1 MEEREFLR
9 GLCSTILSAN
19 KNIRF
24 AGVIDETGKLLA
36 GEYRGNIDA
45 PLIKQ
50 DPESS
55 DSSFRASQIAF
66 SAKRRFEPD
75 LGHLNYH
82 LTEYAKAKLLTIAL
96 TNKSNRF
103 LCVSMDPAH
112 DCQQVIAAVLENI

>member
-9 GLCSTILSAN
+9 SLCSTVLSAN

-24 AGVIDETGKLLA
+24 AGVIDETGRLLA
-36 GEYRGNIDA
+36 GEYRSNIES

-50 DPESS
+50 DPESKE
-55 DSSFRASQIAF
+55 SSFRASQIAF
-66 SAKRRFEPD
+66 SAKRQFEPD
-75 LGHLNYH
+75 LGSLNYH

-96 TNKSNRF
+96 TNKNDRF

-112 DCQQVIAAVLENI
+112 DCQRVIEAVLENI

>member
-9 GLCSTILSAN
+9 GLCSTVLSAN

-24 AGVIDETGKLLA
+24 AGVIDETGRLLA
-36 GEYRGNIDA
+36 GEYRSNIES

-50 DPESS
+50 DPESE
-55 DSSFRASQIAF
+55 SSFRASQIAF
-66 SAKRRFEPD
+66 SAKRQFEPD
-75 LGHLNYH
+75 LGSLNYH

-96 TNKSNRF
+96 TDKSDRF

-112 DCQQVIAAVLENI
+112 DCQQVIEAVLENI